1 MSNALIKA
9 IEGAARIGISG
20 HKRPDGDCVGS
31 CLGLYNYIKDVYPE
45 KEVTIYM
52 ESIKHEFCFLRYADQ
67 INHSFTDQKGH
78 DLYVV
83 LDCGDEERL
92 GDYAIYLKKAKHIFC
107 VDHHIS
113 NKGFGDEYVVEPEAS
128 STCEVLFDMF
138 DYDKISRECAEA
150 LYMGI
155 VHDTGVFKHTN
166 TSRKTMHIAGDL
178 IAKGLNTS
186 HIIDD
191 TFYRKT
197 YAQNQI
203 LGRALMESVLLMDGK
218 VIYSVVTKEMLK
230 FYGLTG
236 ADLDGIIDNLRMTE
250 GVECAI
256 LMYEIGIDKYKIS
269 MRSNDFVNVSEVASG
284 FGGGGHIRAA
294 GCTLTGLSQK
304 VLDKLLIPIR
314 EQLVAA
320 GCIENETNIMKTGCV
335 HC

>member
-1 MSNALIKA
+1 MNHSFINA

-20 HKRPDGDCVGS
+20 HRRPDGDCVGA
-31 CLGLYNYIKDVYPE
+31 CLGLYNYIRDVYPE
-45 KEVTIYM
+45 KAVTVYL
-52 ESIKHEFCFLRYADQ
+52 EHIKHEFRFLEGADT

-78 DLYVV
+78 DLFIV

-92 GDYAIYLKKAKHIFC
+92 GDYAIYLKKAKKIFC

-113 NKGFGDEYVVEPEAS
+113 NQGFGDDYIVVPEAS
-128 STCEVLFDMF
+128 STCEILFEQF
-138 DYDKISRECAEA
+138 DYDKISKACAEA

-203 LGRALMESVLLMDGK
+203 LGRALMESTLLLDGK
-218 VIYSVVTKEMLK
+218 LIYSIVTREMLK

-269 MRSNDFVNVSEVASG
+269 MRSNDFVNVSEVAAS
-284 FGGGGHIRAA
+284 FGGGGHVRAS
-294 GCTLTGLSQK
+294 GCTMTGLSHK
-304 VLDKLLIPIR
+304 VL
-314 EQLVAA
+314 EQLITPIKEQMILSKCLEV
-320 GCIENETNIMKTGCV
+320 EEQ
-335 HC
+335 

>member
-1 MSNALIKA
+1 MNHSFINA

-20 HKRPDGDCVGS
+20 HRRPDGDCVGA
-31 CLGLYNYIKDVYPE
+31 CLGLYNYIREVYPE
-45 KEVTIYM
+45 KAVTVYL
-52 ESIKHEFCFLRYADQ
+52 EHIKHEFRFLEGADA

-78 DLYVV
+78 DLFIV

-92 GDYAIYLKKAKHIFC
+92 GDYAIYLKKAKKIFC

-113 NKGFGDEYVVEPEAS
+113 NQGFGDDYIVVPEAS
-128 STCEVLFDMF
+128 STCEILFEQF
-138 DYDKISRECAEA
+138 DYDKISKACAEA

-203 LGRALMESVLLMDGK
+203 LGRALMESTLLLNGK
-218 VIYSVVTKEMLK
+218 LIYSIVTREMLK

-269 MRSNDFVNVSEVASG
+269 MRSNDFVNVSEVAAA
-284 FGGGGHIRAA
+284 FGGGGHVRAS
-294 GCTLTGLSQK
+294 GCTMTGLSHK
-304 VLDKLLIPIR
+304 VL
-314 EQLVAA
+314 EQLIAPIKEQMILSKCLEV
-320 GCIENETNIMKTGCV
+320 EEQ
-335 HC
+335 

>member
-1 MSNALIKA
+1 MSNNLIKA

-52 ESIKHEFCFLRYADQ
+52 ESIKHEFRFLRHADK

-113 NKGFGDEYVVEPEAS
+113 NKGFGDEYIIVPEAS
-128 STCEVLFDMF
+128 STCEVLFEQF
-138 DYDKISRECAEA
+138 DYEKISKSCAEA

-155 VHDTGVFKHTN
+155 AHDTGVFKHTN

-197 YAQNQI
+197 YAQNLI
-203 LGRALMESVLLMDGK
+203 LGHALLESVLLYNGK
-218 VIYSVVTKEMLK
+218 VIYSIVNKDMLK
-230 FYGLTG
+230 LYGLTG

-256 LMYEIGIDKYKIS
+256 LMYQIGLDKYKIS
-269 MRSNDFVNVSEVASG
+269 MRSNDYVNVSEVASG

-294 GCTLTGLSQK
+294 GCTLTGLPMNI
-304 VLDKLLIPIR
+304 LDKLLAPIK
-314 EQLVAA
+314 EQL
-320 GCIENETNIMKTGCV
+320 ILTGCFSEEEMQGV
-335 HC
+335 SEE

>member
-1 MSNALIKA
+1 MNNALIKA
-9 IEGAARIGISG
+9 IEGASRIGISG
-20 HKRPDGDCVGS
+20 HRRPDGDCVGS
-31 CLGLYNYIKDVYPE
+31 CLGLYNYIKDVYPD
-45 KEVTIYM
+45 KEVTIYL
-52 ESIKHEFCFLRYADQ
+52 EHIKQEFRFLRHADT

-78 DLYVV
+78 DLFVV
-83 LDCGDEERL
+83 LDCGDEDRL
-92 GDYAIYLKKAKHIFC
+92 GDYAIYLKKAKNIFC

-113 NKGFGDEYVVEPEAS
+113 NKGFGDDYIVIPDAS
-128 STCEVLFDMF
+128 STCEILFEQF
-138 DYDKISRECAEA
+138 DYDKISKSCAEA

-203 LGRALMESVLLMDGK
+203 LGRALMESVLLFEGK
-218 VIYSVVTKEMLK
+218 VIYSIVTKDMLK

-256 LMYEIGIDKYKIS
+256 LMYQIGLDKYKIS
-269 MRSNDFVNVSEVASG
+269 LRSNDFVNVSEIASG

-294 GCTLTGLSQK
+294 GCTITGLTK
-304 VLDKLLIPIR
+304 NILDKLLVPIK
-314 EQLVAA
+314 EQMLSC
-320 GCIENETNIMKTGCV
+320 GCLNSEDE
-335 HC
+335 

>member
-1 MSNALIKA
+1 ML
-9 IEGAARIGISG
+9 
-20 HKRPDGDCVGS
+20 
-31 CLGLYNYIKDVYPE
+31 
-45 KEVTIYM
+45 
-52 ESIKHEFCFLRYADQ
+52 
-67 INHSFTDQKGH
+67 
-78 DLYVV
+78 
-83 LDCGDEERL
+83 
-92 GDYAIYLKKAKHIFC
+92 
-107 VDHHIS
+107 
-113 NKGFGDEYVVEPEAS
+113 
-128 STCEVLFDMF
+128 
-138 DYDKISRECAEA
+138 DYDKISKECAEA

-203 LGRALMESVLLMDGK
+203 LGRALMESVLLFEGK
-218 VIYSVVTKEMLK
+218 VIYSIVTKEMLK

-269 MRSNDFVNVSEVASG
+269 LRSNDYVNVSEVASG

-294 GCTLTGLSQK
+294 GCTLTGLSHK
-304 VLDKLLIPIR
+304 VLDKLLVPIK
-314 EQLVAA
+314 EQLV
-320 GCIENETNIMKTGCV
+320 EE
-335 HC
+335 

>member
-1 MSNALIKA
+1 MNHSFINA

-20 HKRPDGDCVGS
+20 HRRPDGDCVGA
-31 CLGLYNYIKDVYPE
+31 CLGLYNYIRDVYPE
-45 KEVTIYM
+45 KAVTVYL
-52 ESIKHEFCFLRYADQ
+52 EHIKHEFRFLKGADS

-78 DLYVV
+78 DLFIV

-92 GDYAIYLKKAKHIFC
+92 GDYAIYLKKAKKIFC

-113 NKGFGDEYVVEPEAS
+113 NQGFGDEYIVVPEAS
-128 STCEVLFDMF
+128 STCEILFEQF
-138 DYDKISRECAEA
+138 DYDKISKDCAEA

-203 LGRALMESVLLMDGK
+203 LGRALMESTLLLNGK
-218 VIYSVVTKEMLK
+218 LIYSVVTKEMLK

-269 MRSNDFVNVSEVASG
+269 LRSNDFVNVSEVAAA
-284 FGGGGHIRAA
+284 FGGGGHVRAS
-294 GCTLTGLSQK
+294 GCTMTGLSHK
-304 VLDKLLIPIR
+304 VLESLIAPIK
-314 EQLVAA
+314 EQMILSKCLEVEEA
-320 GCIENETNIMKTGCV
+320 
-335 HC
+335 